1 MKSKKSLI
9 ISAILCLLLL
19 VLVFGSLK
27 QSSIYNFPVPIIA
40 QIDEKHSENSISYD
54 FYGINTLYVQHV
66 KLFGWKEIDRLGS
79 KKIFEKDG
87 NKVSVITYKDGLT
100 IHAE

>member
-1 MKSKKSLI
+1 MKSKKILI
-9 ISAILCLLLL
+9 ISAILCLLL

-27 QSSIYNFPVPIIA
+27 QSSIYKFPVPIIA

-54 FYGINTLYVQHV
+54 FNGINTLYVQHV

-79 KKIFEKDG
+79 KTIFEKDG
-87 NKVSVITYKDGLT
+87 NKVALITYKDGFH
-100 IHAE
+100 IGAE